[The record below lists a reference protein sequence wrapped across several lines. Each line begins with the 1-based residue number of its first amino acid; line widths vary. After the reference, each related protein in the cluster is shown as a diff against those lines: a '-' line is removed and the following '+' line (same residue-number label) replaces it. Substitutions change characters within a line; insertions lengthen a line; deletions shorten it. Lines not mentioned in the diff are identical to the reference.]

1 MLSRCRL
8 SCSSPIERIP
18 AMKIWQWSIHE
29 HSDDYANHNVT
40 NIVLWITMLQ
50 FHKFYYSL
58 LLFLSNPH
66 LNPSGQIIHSRAPVV
81 LLYVPFGHTCGASIP
96 RLGHRKPASQSLQSL
111 CPSMS
116 EYVPLAHSKYA
127 DNPSVGQWAP
137 LGQEWHW
144 MFPAEANVPAKH
156 FVGKLSL
163 SLQLKLLGIARIGEK
178 RQNTKWTSSN
188 MSTTDVRCLNGGIT
202 KVFPVHNRYE
212 VLELGGYKI
221 PYLFRCK
228 KVHCFLSVHAVPY

>member
-8 SCSSPIERIP
+8 SCISPIERIP
-18 AMKIWQWSIHE
+18 AMKIWECSIHE
-29 HSDDYANHNVT
+29 HSDDYTNNNVT
-40 NIVLWITMLQ
+40 NNVWWITMLQ

-81 LLYVPFGHTCGASIP
+81 LLYVPFGHTCGTSIP

-137 LGQEWHW
+137 LGQKWHW

-163 SLQLKLLGIARIGEK
+163 SLQLKLLGIARIGEE

-202 KVFPVHNRYE
+202 KFF
-212 VLELGGYKI
+212 
-221 PYLFRCK
+221 LFTTDVRCLNWAVTKFHTSLDAK